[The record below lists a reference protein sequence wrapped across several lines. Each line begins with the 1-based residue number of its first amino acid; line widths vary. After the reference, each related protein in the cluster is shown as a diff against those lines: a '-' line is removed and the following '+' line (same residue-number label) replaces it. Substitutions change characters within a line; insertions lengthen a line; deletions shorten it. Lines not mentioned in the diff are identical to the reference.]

1 MEIKLPFKL
10 KVKFLYQKENVFE
23 GKAIFHE
30 KEYSINIHAEMNKK
44 TIKAVSRRI
53 LRTMMED
60 EKQLKVLL
68 KTETHGVPERQ
79 LDGLL
84 IKIEQQLGRIMVNQ
98 NKLILLQDITD
109 E

>member
-1 MEIKLPFKL
+1 
-10 KVKFLYQKENVFE
+10 
-23 GKAIFHE
+23 
-30 KEYSINIHAEMNKK
+30 MNKK
-44 TIKAVSRRI
+44 TIKSVSRRI
-53 LRTMMED
+53 LQTMMAD
-60 EKQLKVLL
+60 EKSLRILL
-68 KTETHGVPERQ
+68 ETETDGVPERQ